1 VARKMI
7 KDRLFV
13 ELTEKNG
20 DAFWDA
26 KIPQAT
32 IDVKRIQVMLERISH
47 GSYTDSP
54 RAFDSVDKRRSC
66 QRHGNYFST

>member
-1 VARKMI
+1 MARKMI

-32 IDVKRIQVMLERISH
+32 IDVKRIQVMLERVSH
-47 GSYTDSP
+47 VSP
-54 RAFDSVDKRRSC
+54 TNGLQAFDPVD
-66 QRHGNYFST
+66 